1 MKSICTTHHC
11 FCIPLENVVSEQSIE
26 SMIALDEFERRDFV
40 ASRTISPRGA
50 WQMYFFEEVKSYIG
64 FTDEDAERLRGLHPI
79 IQPHFS
85 AIVEAFYDALGANP
99 RTRAVFD
106 SDEQIERLRRTL
118 HHWLDELLTGPYGSD
133 YFEKRLRIGRRHVDV
148 GLLPHFMFGAMSVIR
163 GHIIGLLEDHFD
175 EKEERLE
182 HIRSVDRILD
192 LELTIMLQSYW
203 DNMMELKLKIPTALA
218 TGLAHE
224 IRNPL
229 NAINL
234 NLTLLERRVSAL
246 EGSGEANTEPIVDAI
261 RSEIRRI
268 GSLTNEIMDFAKP
281 IDITRAWHDADVLL
295 ADLETVHGPTLD
307 AAGIELVT
315 RVEGDSMIW
324 CDIDRMIQVF
334 VNLITNAV
342 QAIEDSG
349 TLTIEIINADVGT
362 TIQVSDTGEGM
373 PPAMRYR
380 VFDIFFTTKA
390 AGTGLG
396 LPITRK
402 IVESHEGAIDVTSKV
417 GRGTTFTIFLPRP
430 QKS

>member
-1 MKSICTTHHC
+1 M
-11 FCIPLENVVSEQSIE
+11 SEQSLE
-26 SMIALDEFERRDFV
+26 TLRALDWVESSASV
-40 ASRTISPRGA
+40 ANRTVSSPGA
-50 WQMYFFEEVKSYIG
+50 WRMYFFDEIKAYIG
-64 FTDEDAERLRGLHPI
+64 FADEDAARLQSLHDVLE
-79 IQPHFS
+79 PHFGE
-85 AIVEAFYDALGANP
+85 VVGAFYDALEDNA
-99 RTRAVFD
+99 RTRAVFE

-118 HHWLDELLTGPYGSD
+118 HRWLSELLSGPYDAD
-133 YFEKRLRIGRRHVDV
+133 YFDKRLRIGRRHVDV
-148 GLLPHFMFGAMSVIR
+148 GLLPHFVFGAMSVIR
-163 GHIIGLLEDHFD
+163 NHISGLLEDYFENRD
-175 EKEERLE
+175 ERLE
-182 HIRSVDRILD
+182 HIRSVDKILD
-192 LELTIMLQSYW
+192 IELTIMLQSYW

-234 NLTLLERRVSAL
+234 NLTLLERRISAL
-246 EGSGEANTEPIVDAI
+246 EGGSESTVGPMLDAI

-281 IDITRAWHDADVLL
+281 IEITRAWHNAEVLL

-307 AAGIELVT
+307 ASDIELVT
-315 RVEGDSMIW
+315 SVDGDPMLW
-324 CDIDRMIQVF
+324 CDLDRMTQVF

-342 QAIEDSG
+342 QAIEGEG
-349 TLTIEIINADVGT
+349 TLTIAIENSVAGTSIN
-362 TIQVSDTGEGM
+362 VSDTGKGM
-373 PPAMRYR
+373 EPAMRYR

-402 IVESHEGAIDVTSKV
+402 IVEAHEGAIDVASKV

-430 QKS
+430 RRS